1 MALQEMWQVLG
12 VHIAMGATVATAS
25 NPHEADITW
34 RQDSPAHYRWMW
46 TFVHLIRWQRDAER
60 ATVPQ

>member
-1 MALQEMWQVLG
+1 MNDATPNHAQLG
-12 VHIAMGATVATAS
+12 TAR
-25 NPHEADITW
+25 
-34 RQDSPAHYRWMW
+34 RQDRPAHYRWMW